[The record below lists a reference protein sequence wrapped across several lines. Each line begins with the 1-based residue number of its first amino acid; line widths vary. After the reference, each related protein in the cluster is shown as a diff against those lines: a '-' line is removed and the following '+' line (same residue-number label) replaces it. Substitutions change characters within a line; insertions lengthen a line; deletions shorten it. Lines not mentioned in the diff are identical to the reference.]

1 MKRQDF
7 MTILDELG
15 EEIKELFICKNK
27 SYGVEDDLHHNFR
40 ETARRVLSG
49 QKDIF
54 KVLACYVDKH
64 WVALCNRGLQD
75 PEFESRCM
83 DIIVY
88 MVLAITMNRS
98 TGKEQVTLYT
108 SHDEKIME
116 W

>member
-7 MTILDELG
+7 ITILNEL
-15 EEIKELFICKNK
+15 ETEIKGLFMYKNQ
-27 SYGVEDDLHHNFR
+27 SYGANDDLHYNFR

-49 QKDIF
+49 QKDMF

-75 PEFESRCM
+75 PEFESRCI

-88 MVLAITMNRS
+88 MVLAIA
-98 TGKEQVTLYT
+98 LYRD
-108 SHDEKIME
+108 SGAIQHES
-116 W
+116 